1 MSNKDARL
9 INIGKQIK
17 LLRKKK
23 NLSQLKLSIM
33 LGISRK
39 SLLDMANEDNFTK
52 DIYTLAM
59 NAIAVAHN
67 VDYIRVHNVK
77 LHKQLLKLLEN
88 FEK

>member
-33 LGISRK
+33 LGISREHLSK
-39 SLLDMANEDNFTK
+39 VERGATPPSITLLFDIIALTDGQILITK
-52 DIYTLAM
+52 
-59 NAIAVAHN
+59 N
-67 VDYIRVHNVK
+67 
-77 LHKQLLKLLEN
+77 
-88 FEK
+88 

>member
-33 LGISRK
+33 LGISREHLSK
-39 SLLDMANEDNFTK
+39 VERGATPPSITLLFDIITLTDGQILITK
-52 DIYTLAM
+52 
-59 NAIAVAHN
+59 N
-67 VDYIRVHNVK
+67 
-77 LHKQLLKLLEN
+77 
-88 FEK
+88 